1 MGSKD
6 TLLTTKEFASRS
18 GMTVAQVTKL
28 IRDNK
33 INAKKQ
39 SGRWMIP
46 ASASKSGSAP
56 PPPAKAKAKVKPSSQ
71 AASTAPAYSISEFSA
86 MTYLTEA
93 GVVRWL
99 KEGRLQGNQTP
110 GGEWQ
115 VDAASLERPHV
126 KNLLRP

>member
-1 MGSKD
+1 MEPQD

-28 IRDNK
+28 LRENK
-33 INAKKQ
+33 IRGEKQ

-46 ASASKSGSAP
+46 ASALKTGDSPS
-56 PPPAKAKAKVKPSSQ
+56 PPAKTKAKQPAQ
-71 AASTAPAYSISEFSA
+71 TARKSATYSLSEFSA

-99 KEGRLQGNQTP
+99 KEGRLQGHQSP
-110 GGEWQ
+110 RGEWQ
-115 VDAASLERPHV
+115 IDAASLENPYV

>member
-1 MGSKD
+1 MEPKD

-28 IRDNK
+28 LRENK
-33 INAKKQ
+33 IRGEKQ

-46 ASASKSGSAP
+46 ASALNTGDTPS
-56 PPPAKAKAKVKPSSQ
+56 PPAKAKKPAQTIRKS
-71 AASTAPAYSISEFSA
+71 AAYSLSEFSA

-99 KEGRLQGNQTP
+99 KEGRLQGHQSP

-115 VDAASLERPHV
+115 IDAASLENSYV

>member
-1 MGSKD
+1 MEPQD
-6 TLLTTKEFASRS
+6 TLLTTREFASQS

-28 IRDNK
+28 LRDNK
-33 INAKKQ
+33 IRGEKQ

-46 ASASKSGSAP
+46 ASALNAGDVPA
-56 PPPAKAKAKVKPSSQ
+56 PPAKAQAKPS
-71 AASTAPAYSISEFSA
+71 ARASRKSATYSLSEFSA
-86 MTYLTEA
+86 MTYLTET

-99 KEGRLQGNQTP
+99 KEGRLRGHRSP

-115 VDAASLERPHV
+115 IDAASLENAHV

>member
-1 MGSKD
+1 MEPKD

-28 IRDNK
+28 LRENK
-33 INAKKQ
+33 IRGEKQ

-46 ASASKSGSAP
+46 ASALKTGDSPS
-56 PPPAKAKAKVKPSSQ
+56 PPAKTKAKQPAQ
-71 AASTAPAYSISEFSA
+71 TARKSAAYSLSEFSA

-99 KEGRLQGNQTP
+99 KEGRLQGHQSP

-115 VDAASLERPHV
+115 IDAASLENPYV

>member
-1 MGSKD
+1 MEPKD
-6 TLLTTKEFASRS
+6 TLLTTKEFAARS

-28 IRDNK
+28 LRDHKIRGE
-33 INAKKQ
+33 KQ

-46 ASASKSGSAP
+46 ASALNSDDAP
-56 PPPAKAKAKVKPSSQ
+56 SPPAKAKPAAQ
-71 AASTAPAYSISEFSA
+71 AARTSAAYSLSEFSA

-93 GVVRWL
+93 GVARWL
-99 KEGRLQGNQTP
+99 KEGRLQGYQSP

-115 VDAASLERPHV
+115 IDAASLENPYV

>member
-1 MGSKD
+1 MGSKN

-18 GMTVAQVTKL
+18 GMTVAQVTRL

-33 INAKKQ
+33 IDAQKQ

-46 ASASKSGSAP
+46 ANALKSGDALP
-56 PPPAKAKAKVKPSSQ
+56 PPVKAKVKPAAQ
-71 AASTAPAYSISEFSA
+71 AARTAPAYSISEFSA

-126 KNLLRP
+126 KNLLRRN

>member
-1 MGSKD
+1 MEPKD

-28 IRDNK
+28 LRENK
-33 INAKKQ
+33 IRGEKQ

-46 ASASKSGSAP
+46 ANALKIGVSPS
-56 PPPAKAKAKVKPSSQ
+56 PPAKTKAKQPAQ
-71 AASTAPAYSISEFSA
+71 TARKSATYSLSEFSA

-99 KEGRLQGNQTP
+99 KEGRLQGHQSP

-115 VDAASLERPHV
+115 IDAASLENPFV

>member
-1 MGSKD
+1 MESKD
-6 TLLTTKEFASRS
+6 TLLTTKEFASQS

-28 IRDNK
+28 LREK
-33 INAKKQ
+33 KLKGEKQ

-46 ASASKSGSAP
+46 ASALTAGEAP
-56 PPPAKAKAKVKPSSQ
+56 SPPASAKTKPPAQTARSS
-71 AASTAPAYSISEFSA
+71 AAYSLSEFSA

-99 KEGRLQGNQTP
+99 KEGRLQGHQSP

-115 VDAASLERPHV
+115 IDAASLENPHV

>member
-1 MGSKD
+1 MEPKD

-18 GMTVAQVTKL
+18 GMTVAQVTKML
-28 IRDNK
+28 RENK
-33 INAKKQ
+33 IRGEKQ

-46 ASASKSGSAP
+46 ASALNAGDSPS
-56 PPPAKAKAKVKPSSQ
+56 PPAKAKQPTQ
-71 AASTAPAYSISEFSA
+71 TARKSATYSLSEFSA

-99 KEGRLQGNQTP
+99 KEGRLQGHQSP

-115 VDAASLERPHV
+115 IDAASLENPYV
-126 KNLLRP
+126 KNAK

>member
-1 MGSKD
+1 
-6 TLLTTKEFASRS
+6 
-18 GMTVAQVTKL
+18 MTVAQVTKL
-28 IRDNK
+28 LRENK
-33 INAKKQ
+33 IRGEKQ

-46 ASASKSGSAP
+46 ASALNAGDTPST
-56 PPPAKAKAKVKPSSQ
+56 PAKAKATKPAQ
-71 AASTAPAYSISEFSA
+71 TARKSAAYSLSEFSA

-99 KEGRLQGNQTP
+99 KEGRLQGHQSP

-115 VDAASLERPHV
+115 IDAASLENPYV

>member
-1 MGSKD
+1 MEPKD

-28 IRDNK
+28 LRENK
-33 INAKKQ
+33 IRGEKQ

-46 ASASKSGSAP
+46 ASALKIGDSSS
-56 PPPAKAKAKVKPSSQ
+56 PPAKTKAKQPAQ
-71 AASTAPAYSISEFSA
+71 TARKSATYSLSEFSA

-99 KEGRLQGNQTP
+99 KEGRLQGHQSP

-115 VDAASLERPHV
+115 IDAASLENPYV
-126 KNLLRP
+126 KKLLRS